1 MKIIVIGGSAA
12 GMAAAAKS
20 KRVGRDVDVTVFEK
34 SRFVSYAPCGLPY
47 YFEGLVKKIDELVYY
62 TVDYFIEKR
71 GIDVRTEHEVT
82 DIDESGKE
90 VVAIDKKG
98 KEVRMNYDKLIIATG
113 GKAFKPSIE
122 GIGLE
127 RIHSLRTLEDGES
140 LLKDVKKA
148 EVIGIVGAG
157 YIGIEMAEAFIKM
170 GKKVKMFEM
179 MDHVMPSFDKEATKI
194 IENELLLRGVELHLN
209 ERVKSFEGKD
219 AIKKIVTEKGSYAID
234 VALLSIGVKPNVD
247 LAKKIGLE
255 IGETGGIKTNEFMQ
269 TSNEDIYAAGDNV
282 ETKNIVTKKP
292 AYMPLAPAANKM
304 GRIAGENVV
313 EGNKK
318 VFPGV
323 AGTSITKFF
332 DLQIGKTGLSLNEA
346 IKNGFYAVATDI
358 QHGTR
363 SHYYPDNKKI
373 NVRLVADKKSHKL
386 LGGEITGWEGILGR
400 INTLAAAITNGMT
413 AEQVAMLD
421 MGYAP
426 PFAPVWDAVIVA
438 ANVIQKKL
446 S

>member
-1 MKIIVIGGSAA
+1 
-12 GMAAAAKS
+12 MAAAAKS

-113 GKAFKPSIE
+113 GEAFKPSIE

-194 IENELLLRGVELHLN
+194 IENELLLHGVELHLN

-255 IGETGGIKTNEFMQ
+255 IGETGGIKTNKFMQ